1 MASLKPRQ
9 SAIWAFVG
17 SRSTALPRQITTGIS
32 ETSMLK
38 PVEQLL
44 RLVIAIQIEVV
55 KRMAVPRQE
64 FAHPKRPGAVHRSDD
79 DDVAEVAGDQAQA
92 AQDERPHQD
101 LAQLGVG
108 LDHGEQLLAI
118 ELDHLARLAHLQAC
132 DRRGGR

>member
-1 MASLKPRQ
+1 MASLNPRQ
-9 SAIWAFVG
+9 SAICGVRRIAKH
-17 SRSTALPRQITTGIS
+17 GIAAADHDGDLGDID
-32 ETSMLK
+32 LK

-64 FAHPKRPGAVHRSDD
+64 FAGAKRPGAVRRSDD
-79 DDVAEVAGDQAQA
+79 DDVAEVAGNQSQA

-108 LDHGEQLLAI
+108 LDQGEQLLR
-118 ELDHLARLAHLQAC
+118 D
-132 DRRGGR
+132 